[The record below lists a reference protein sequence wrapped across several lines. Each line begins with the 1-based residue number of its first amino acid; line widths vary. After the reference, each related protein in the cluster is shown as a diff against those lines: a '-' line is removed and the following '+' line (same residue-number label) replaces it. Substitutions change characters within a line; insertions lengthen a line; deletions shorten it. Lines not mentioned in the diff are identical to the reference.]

1 MSGFETALRVV
12 NRWRGVFSPRPE
24 DEGRVK
30 LRTRWSGPILRSI
43 LSLILVVLCL
53 PIIAFWWLNT
63 QRLIEGA
70 PQLVRLERLEVRL
83 APNASVE
90 VGRDSLAQAAAF
102 DSGEVRHVRFVRVG
116 DQVLVSN
123 VASERKLFMRY
134 ADGFTT
140 FAERVPLATGDKLR
154 LGVNTLTF
162 TPAGRTISITIEALG
177 GRRVLALDAST
188 AEDVLT
194 IDGAPIRVC
203 RPTGQADRL
212 KRELKEIAARFSDT
226 ESVVLTL
233 GGRST
238 CRIEE
243 ALHVSLEGADID
255 TLRLVRRGGTWS
267 LAPGNAR
274 RRGDTPVFE
283 TARGE
288 RRSGFSAVTWPL
300 IDPVH
305 GALSRLTIGRTS
317 YDVRL
322 VAPDAGRIAIDLV
335 PASKEHLFRVTA
347 DHNPVPEFD
356 NTDALT
362 RVVTDPPRPIFGP
375 GDRQGGVNVMNGG
388 ERVVRFGLIA
398 VMVAV
403 AGLAF
408 LVLPFRRRLNQ
419 EGVGA
424 VVRDRA
430 LTSAVRFAVVA
441 AAAGLVLIPEGSQ
454 LFGLGPPAMAD
465 ALRGTI
471 LAFAIATF
479 AIAFGGGLAGVGL
492 ILWFAILGLAS
503 FGTLTLLSLAI
514 DATSTHWLIYLQKHK
529 LLFLDIAVVAIVF
542 VASLRFATLRQ
553 VLRRFAAGTDG
564 VSAALRF
571 VPAGL
576 LVFAF
581 LAWVIVG
588 DEEGVYGFQPVEF
601 GKVAV
606 IVIVGVFLVGLER
619 LTLGLRQ
626 SGYGP
631 WALAAGASLIVFGVL
646 LFLFPV
652 MKSDYSPVLILGFTG
667 LVLLF
672 VFLIPWLAR
681 FVGRRVTARL
691 KREDVPERFR
701 PPLTGLSR
709 GAGFAV
715 LFAGLAIL
723 SIAFIAFFQPLAA
736 RALVGAWA
744 FPDDREALFG
754 ALEERRTG
762 PLRVPVERT
771 ITFFDVAL
779 DAPRVGGGDGEPARP
794 VVRYRDLGHQQLA
807 SKKALAHAPCGFATL
822 DWTAHPLAALLRAPP
837 TKLVFD
843 PCEGIDPAKAIDTGP
858 IARDPVTGAP
868 VSASYTLDDLVRVP
882 VIQNDFIGAYVVT
895 RFGMSGAAVLM
906 LLQAMFVAGAAGLA
920 FRIGRRQTADQTEA
934 SVARFLAIAT
944 GGILALFAIHW
955 TIAWSNVMGLLP
967 VMGQP
972 MTWIAAATS
981 HHLLMVV
988 PALLLVVAAFR
999 FVGHPSI
1006 TPTFGLPRR

>member
-1 MSGFETALRVV
+1 MSGVDTGLRLL

-24 DEGRVK
+24 DETRVR
-30 LRTRWSGPILRSI
+30 LRTRWTGPILRSM
-43 LSLILVVLCL
+43 LSIVLVVVCL
-53 PIIAFWWLNT
+53 PIVAFWWLNT
-63 QRLIEGA
+63 QKLISEA
-70 PQLVRLERLEVRL
+70 PALVRLERLEIRL
-83 APNASVE
+83 GANDSVE

-102 DSGEVRHVRFVRVG
+102 DSGEVRHVRMARAG

-134 ADGFTT
+134 QDGSST
-140 FAERVPLATGDKLR
+140 FAERVPIAAGDKLQ
-154 LGVNTLTF
+154 LGVSTLTF
-162 TPAGRTISITIEALG
+162 TPNGRVIDLVIEAPNLK
-177 GRRVLALDAST
+177 RALSLDASS
-188 AEDVLT
+188 AEDKLT
-194 IDGAPIRVC
+194 VDGAPIRVC
-203 RPTGQADRL
+203 RPTGRADQL
-212 KRELKEIAARFSDT
+212 KRELKDLAARFSDT
-226 ESVVLTL
+226 ETPVLTL

-238 CRIEE
+238 CRIED
-243 ALHVSLEGADID
+243 ALHVALEGTDID
-255 TLRLVRRGGTWS
+255 TIRLVRRGSAWA

-274 RRGDTPVFE
+274 RRGETPVFI
-283 TARGE
+283 TAKGE

-300 IDPVH
+300 IDPAR
-305 GALSRLTIGRTS
+305 GQISRLTIGRTS
-317 YDVRL
+317 YEVRVL
-322 VAPDAGRIAIDLV
+322 APVDGKVAIDLV

-347 DHNPVPEFD
+347 EQNPVPEF
-356 NTDALT
+356 TDTDQLR

-375 GDRQGGVNVMNGG
+375 GDAQGGVQVMNGP
-388 ERVVRFGLIA
+388 ERVVRFGII
-398 VMVAV
+398 VGMVAV

-408 LVLPFRRRLNQ
+408 LILPFRRRLNE

-424 VVRDRA
+424 VVRDHF
-430 LTSAVRFAVVA
+430 LTSALRFAVVGG
-441 AAAGLVLIPEGSQ
+441 AAGLVLIPEISQ
-454 LFGLGPPAMAD
+454 LLGLGAPAMAD

-471 LAFAIATF
+471 LAFAIATL

-553 VLRRFAAGTDG
+553 VLRRFAAGTDRG
-564 VSAALRF
+564 SAALRF

-576 LVFAF
+576 LFIAF
-581 LAWVIVG
+581 MAWLIVG

-631 WALAAGASLIVFGVL
+631 WAFAAGLSLVVFGVL

-681 FVGRRVTARL
+681 FVGRRVKARL
-691 KREDVPERFR
+691 AREDVPERFR

-723 SIAFIAFFQPLAA
+723 SVALIAFFQPLAA

-744 FPDDREALFG
+744 FPTDRDALFG

-779 DAPRVGGGDGEPARP
+779 DAPRVGGEDGEPARP
-794 VVRYRDLGHQQLA
+794 VVRYRDLGHQQLG

-822 DWTAHPLAALLRAPP
+822 DWTAHPLAMLLNAPP
-837 TKLVFD
+837 TKLVFH

-858 IARDPVTGAP
+858 IERDPVTGAP
-868 VSASYTLDDLVRVP
+868 VKASYTLDDLVRVP

-920 FRIGRRQTADQTEA
+920 VRIGRRRTADQTEA

-988 PALLLVVAAFR
+988 PALLLVIAAFR

-1006 TPTFGLPRR
+1006 TPTFGLPGR